1 MIFSLVKAGRAIEQ
15 RLEEALARVG
25 LSLAKFGALMHLVE
39 AGEPLTLSECAKKM
53 ACVRSNITQLMDR
66 LEADGLV
73 RRVED
78 PQDRRAVRA
87 AVTRLGAER
96 QAAGAKE
103 VAKVQAELA
112 KTMRQMLALP
122 LSNDARWFELS
133 ARACAGQTRSSVGLT
148 HGIAH
153 TLEGPLRQAQPE
165 EDWHHAKLC
174 SVFLWPVMCL
184 NRTESEKW
192 SQLVGDQDLDPGA
205 AEAVLRSL
213 FDRECYEKALPT
225 LVQHWRAVLRDRC
238 TRTNSALVRPAHL
251 RYFQERAFL

>member
-1 MIFSLVKAGRAIEQ
+1 MKHTHIQHNGQGEKDRQMIFSFVKAGRAIEQ

-53 ACVRSNITQLMDR
+53 ACVRSNVTQLMDR

-87 AVTRLGAER
+87 ALTRLGAER

-112 KTMRQMLALP
+112 NTLNDMDHGALQR
-122 LSNDARWFELS
+122 ALS
-133 ARACAGQTRSSVGLT
+133 A
-148 HGIAH
+148 I
-153 TLEGPLRQAQPE
+153 
-165 EDWHHAKLC
+165 K
-174 SVFLWPVMCL
+174 
-184 NRTESEKW
+184 
-192 SQLVGDQDLDPGA
+192 
-205 AEAVLRSL
+205 
-213 FDRECYEKALPT
+213 
-225 LVQHWRAVLRDRC
+225 
-238 TRTNSALVRPAHL
+238 
-251 RYFQERAFL
+251 

>member
-1 MIFSLVKAGRAIEQ
+1 MFSVVTAGHAIEQ
-15 RLEEALARVG
+15 RLEEALARVR

-39 AGEPLTLSECAKKM
+39 AGEPLKLSEIAKKL

-112 KTMRQMLALP
+112 KTLNGMDHVALQR
-122 LSNDARWFELS
+122 ALS
-133 ARACAGQTRSSVGLT
+133 A
-148 HGIAH
+148 I
-153 TLEGPLRQAQPE
+153 
-165 EDWHHAKLC
+165 K
-174 SVFLWPVMCL
+174 
-184 NRTESEKW
+184 
-192 SQLVGDQDLDPGA
+192 
-205 AEAVLRSL
+205 
-213 FDRECYEKALPT
+213 
-225 LVQHWRAVLRDRC
+225 
-238 TRTNSALVRPAHL
+238 
-251 RYFQERAFL
+251 